1 MRVLRAKREAFI
13 KAASKKDSGSE
24 NLKII
29 WLFDNVDKDGI
40 FAFDINR
47 PDFDHKEFLDK
58 LLSYSNMTWGEI
70 RKQTHDSGKS
80 KHHFLEDV
88 CKFSKEA
95 RERVKAKKLEND
107 SDSIFSFALNNKVRI
122 IGIRQR
128 EFFHVIWYDKNHE
141 FYPSAK

>member
-70 RKQTHDSGKS
+70 RRQTHDGGKS
-80 KHHFLEDV
+80 KHHFLDDV
-88 CKFSKEA
+88 YKFSKET
-95 RERVKAKKLEND
+95 RERVKAKNLEND

-128 EFFHVIWYDKNHE
+128 EFFHVI
-141 FYPSAK
+141 